1 MRSQHKNSGIILF
14 MLLTIFIFFSAFFL
28 QQCSLVK
35 KAKPSI
41 GFASN
46 YYPAPISGEQ
56 LISHSAIKIS
66 YNSEYKQANWVCYK
80 LDSLYAGENKRKN
93 RFYADPYILKNAVR
107 PDDYKNSGYDRGHL
121 APAGDFTWSEKAMT
135 ESFYMSNSKSCFTCT
150 VKLG

>member
-1 MRSQHKNSGIILF
+1 